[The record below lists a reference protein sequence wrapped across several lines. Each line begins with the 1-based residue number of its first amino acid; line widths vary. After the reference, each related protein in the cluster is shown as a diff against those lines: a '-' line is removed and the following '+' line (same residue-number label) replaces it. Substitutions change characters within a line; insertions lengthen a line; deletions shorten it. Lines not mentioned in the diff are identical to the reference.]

1 MGEDRQT
8 LGANQLRHPADIR
21 ADHDQLNRT
30 EVTLEISS
38 QAQAGGGTTTTGRFD
53 GSGTDVTDS

>member
-8 LGANQLRHPADIR
+8 LGANQLPHPADILG

-38 QAQAGGGTTTTGRFD
+38 QAQAGGGNFNL
-53 GSGTDVTDS
+53 DVGVAP